1 MAQKLVDDFIA
12 NNKVM
17 VFSKSYCPYCSM
29 AKSAFD
35 QTGVTYKALELDER
49 GDGDAIQ
56 DYLLQLTKGRSV
68 PRCFVGGKFI
78 GGGTDVKALQ
88 DQGKLVPLLQ
98 KAGAL

>member
-1 MAQKLVDDFIA
+1 M
-12 NNKVM
+12 
-17 VFSKSYCPYCSM
+17 
-29 AKSAFD
+29 
-35 QTGVTYKALELDER
+35 QTQPLGYVSVILLLLSS

>member
-1 MAQKLVDDFIA
+1 M
-12 NNKVM
+12 
-17 VFSKSYCPYCSM
+17 
-29 AKSAFD
+29 
-35 QTGVTYKALELDER
+35 QTQPLGYVSVILLLLSS

-88 DQGKLVPLLQ
+88 YQGKLVPLLQ